1 MKSVSRFL
9 FPVLALVACAKP
21 PVIPVY
27 QAVAVQ
33 KRDINVTAQASG
45 AINADTVVQ
54 VKSKASGEILDIKVQ
69 TGDVVR
75 RGTLMLQ
82 VDQRIPANQ
91 VATARATL
99 QVDSAQLMNAR
110 SQLKRQ
116 QELFAARAVTQQE
129 LEQAT
134 LAVAQAN
141 ASVVRDGIA
150 LDDAKISLGDT
161 EVRAPITGTVI
172 EQAVQRGSVI
182 SSPTNSASGGTALL
196 TMADLSQVQ
205 VKTWVD
211 ETDIGKIHQG
221 MDANVT
227 VAAFANRPFRGV
239 VAKIEPQADTIQ
251 NVTMFPVLVNIDN
264 KDGLLKPGMNA
275 DVKMAVGSRTG
286 VLTVP
291 NGALRTERDVASA
304 ATVLGIAPA
313 DLTQMLTDAKKVMA
327 DASAQ
332 KADTAAVTA
341 LPNAA
346 GGAAGAAG
354 GQGRGGRGGAGAATG
369 DSSKGGGR
377 RNRGDSS
384 NAGGGGNM
392 RGGAGGG
399 AGAGGNA
406 GGGGNAAGG
415 SGGGGGR
422 GRGGRGGGAKTDFSF
437 GGRFIVFTMKNGKA
451 KPVYIQTGLTDMDYS
466 EVKLG
471 LVEGDSVLLLPSASL
486 VQQQAQMQA
495 RMSANSGL
503 PGQAKPA
510 GTTAGPGAGA
520 AAGGGGGG
528 GNRGGR
534 GGP

>member
-1 MKSVSRFL
+1 
-9 FPVLALVACAKP
+9 
-21 PVIPVY
+21 VY
-27 QAVAVQ
+27 QAVAAT
-33 KRDINVTAQASG
+33 KRDITVTAQASG

-91 VATARATL
+91 VATAKAAL
-99 QVDSAQLMNAR
+99 QVDSAQLANAK

-129 LEQAT
+129 LEAAQ

-141 ASVVRDGIA
+141 AAVVRDGIN
-150 LDDAKISLGDT
+150 LDDAKIAMGDT
-161 EVRAPITGTVI
+161 EVRAPITGTII

-196 TMADLSQVQ
+196 TMADLSNVQ

-227 VAAFANRPFRGV
+227 VAAFPNRPFKGI

-286 VLTVP
+286 VLAIP
-291 NGALRTERDVASA
+291 NAALRTEKDVASA
-304 ATVLGIAPA
+304 ASVLGIAPA

-327 DASAQ
+327 DAAAQ
-332 KADTAAVTA
+332 KADTSAGAP
-341 LPNAA
+341 LPNPT
-346 GGAAGAAG
+346 GGNGAG
-354 GQGRGGRGGAGAATG
+354 GQQGHGGAGKGAAAPGGDSTRRGRRNGGDSSSAGNGGGGRGRRNGG
-369 DSSKGGGR
+369 DSTNAGNGGGR
-377 RNRGDSS
+377 QG
-384 NAGGGGNM
+384 
-392 RGGAGGG
+392 
-399 AGAGGNA
+399 GGNA
-406 GGGGNAAGG
+406 GGGAGRGNNGGGGGADAAAAGMG
-415 SGGGGGR
+415 GAGGGGR
-422 GRGGRGGGAKTDFSF
+422 GRGGRGGKTDYSF
-437 GGRFIVFTMKNGKA
+437 GGRYIVFTMKAGKPR
-451 KPVYIQTGLTDMDYS
+451 PVYIQTGLTDLDFS
-466 EVKLG
+466 EVKMG

-495 RMSANSGL
+495 RMSQNSGL
-503 PGQAKPA
+503 PGQVKPA
-510 GTTAGPGAGA
+510 GTTAGGAAGG

-528 GNRGGR
+528 GGRGR

>member
-9 FPVLALVACAKP
+9 LPVLALAACAKP

-69 TGDVVR
+69 TGDVVK
-75 RGTLMLQ
+75 RGTLIIQ

-91 VATARATL
+91 VATAKATL
-99 QVDSAQLMNAR
+99 QVDSAQLSNAKA
-110 SQLKRQ
+110 QLKRQ

-134 LAVAQAN
+134 LSVAQAN
-141 ASVVRDGIA
+141 AAVVRDGIA
-150 LDDAKISLGDT
+150 LDDASIAMGDT
-161 EVRAPITGTVI
+161 EVRAPITGMVI
-172 EQAVQRGSVI
+172 QQSVQRGTVI

-196 TMADLSQVQ
+196 TMADLSRVQ
-205 VKTWVD
+205 VKTRVD
-211 ETDIGKIHQG
+211 ESDISKIHQG
-221 MDANVT
+221 LDADVT
-227 VAAFANRPFRGV
+227 VAAFPNRPFKGV
-239 VAKIEPQADTIQ
+239 VAKIEPQADTVQ
-251 NVTMFPVLVNIDN
+251 GVTMFAVLVNISNQDN
-264 KDGLLKPGMNA
+264 LLKPGMNA
-275 DVKMAVGSRTG
+275 DVKMAVGSRAG
-286 VLTVP
+286 VLAVP

-304 ATVLGIAPA
+304 GSVLGIAPA
-313 DLTQMLTDAKKVMA
+313 DLTQMLADAKRVMA

-332 KADTAAVTA
+332 KADTSAGVA
-341 LPNAA
+341 LPNPNA
-346 GGAAGAAG
+346 GAAGAAG
-354 GQGRGGRGGAGAATG
+354 AGADKGRGGRGGGAGNG
-369 DSSKGGGR
+369 
-377 RNRGDSS
+377 
-384 NAGGGGNM
+384 AGNGGGN
-392 RGGAGGG
+392 
-399 AGAGGNA
+399 
-406 GGGGNAAGG
+406 
-415 SGGGGGR
+415 GGGGGR
-422 GRGGRGGGAKTDFSF
+422 GRGGRGAGGKTDFSF

-466 EVKLG
+466 EVKMG

-510 GTTAGPGAGA
+510 GTTAGAGAGG
-520 AAGGGGGG
+520 AAGSGGG

>member
-9 FPVLALVACAKP
+9 LPVLVFAACSKP

-33 KRDINVTAQASG
+33 KRDITVTAQASG

-69 TGDVVR
+69 TGDIVR

-82 VDQRIPANQ
+82 VDQRIPANE
-91 VATARATL
+91 VATAKATL
-99 QVDSAQLMNAR
+99 QVDSAQLANAR
-110 SQLKRQ
+110 AQLKRQ

-141 ASVVRDGIA
+141 ASVVRDGIS
-150 LDDAKISLGDT
+150 LENAKIAMGDT

-211 ETDIGKIHQG
+211 ETDIGKIHAG

-251 NVTMFPVLVNIDN
+251 NVTMFPVLVSIDN
-264 KDGLLKPGMNA
+264 RDGLLKPGMNA

-286 VLTVP
+286 VLAVP
-291 NGALRTERDVASA
+291 NAALRTERDVVSA
-304 ATVLGIAPA
+304 GSVLGITPA
-313 DLTQMLTDAKKVMA
+313 DLQQMLTDAKKVMA
-327 DASAQ
+327 DATAQ
-332 KADTAAVTA
+332 KADTSAGVA
-341 LPNAA
+341 LPNPNPGA
-346 GGAAGAAG
+346 GGDK
-354 GQGRGGRGGAGAATG
+354 GRGGRGVGAVTG

-384 NAGGGGNM
+384 NAGGNGGGGRGAGN
-392 RGGAGGG
+392 GGANGGS
-399 AGAGGNA
+399 
-406 GGGGNAAGG
+406 GNAAGP
-415 SGGGGGR
+415 GGGGR
-422 GRGGRGGGAKTDFSF
+422 GGRGGRGGGGTGKADFQF
-437 GGRFIVFTMKNGKA
+437 GGRYIVFTMKNGKA
-451 KPVYIQTGLTDMDYS
+451 RPVYIQTGLTDLDYS
-466 EVKLG
+466 EVKVG
-471 LVEGDSVLLLPSASL
+471 LVEGDSVLMLPSASM
-486 VQQQAQMQA
+486 VAQQQQLQA

-510 GTTAGPGAGA
+510 GTTAGPGAGGA
-520 AAGGGGGG
+520 GAGGAGGG